1 MKKNKVIHNL
11 SLVLIISIVLL
22 SNCEKLLDVKNL
34 SVFNPSDTWND
45 KSLANAYLTDI
56 YASASPGWSTNSAS
70 DNGLD
75 ATGTSAD
82 QSIGILSSAFVQTT
96 NSNFKYWPYTT
107 IRKINLLLN
116 EIDAG
121 SLSDDDKNVIKG
133 QAYFFRAFL
142 YFNAVKYHGGVPIIK
157 KPQLLTDDLSVSRNT
172 TKECFDFIIE
182 DLDNAISA
190 LPDHYKGSDYG
201 RIDKAIALA
210 FKGRVLLF
218 KASPQFNPSNPYGN
232 TYWQEAYTAT
242 KAAKDQL
249 ESLGYGLVSNYNDIF
264 LTEQHKEA
272 VWPVVYTAPGK
283 TNSREACVRP
293 LIESVNC
300 TGADQPTWEFVKSYP
315 MADGAQPGKS
325 SKYLYDDQT
334 YWRNR
339 DPRFE
344 STIIFNGCLAPLA
357 GVANRRIYMSGSL
370 LSLSGPDAMTP
381 TLINFCR
388 TGFFCRK
395 GLDLSLTRATVGL
408 NAIDW
413 LEIRFAEVLMNYAE
427 TANETGHSDE
437 ALAILKQIR
446 QRAGI
451 EAGTNGMYGITATT
465 KEQIRDAIQFENSIE
480 FAFEGSKRF
489 WDLRRLRMLSVI
501 NGIHKNG
508 LEPILKAGLDPS
520 ANVSYLPEDFDYIV
534 HEPFGLGSEKTM
546 VVPDSYYFFP
556 ILKDEIEKDPNLK
569 QNVNWESGTFDPTL
583 Q

>member
-1 MKKNKVIHNL
+1 MKKKVIYNL
-11 SLVLIISIVLL
+11 ILALVISICL

-34 SVFNPSDTWND
+34 NVFNPSDTWND
-45 KSLANAYLTDI
+45 KSLAMAYLTDI
-56 YASASPGWSTNSAS
+56 YASASPGWSTNGAS
-70 DNGLD
+70 DDGLD
-75 ATGTSAD
+75 QSGTSAD
-82 QSIGILSSAFVQTT
+82 ESIGILSVNFVQTT
-96 NSNFKYWPYTT
+96 NTNFKYWPYTA

-121 SLSDDDKNVIKG
+121 KLSEDDKTVIKG

-157 KPQLLTDDLSVSRNT
+157 KPQLLTDDLMVSRNT
-172 TKECFDFIIE
+172 TLECFDFIIE
-182 DLDNAISA
+182 DLNNAISA
-190 LPDHYKGSDYG
+190 LPDHYTGSDYG
-201 RIDKAIALA
+201 RIDKAIVLA

-249 ESLGYGLVSNYNDIF
+249 ETWGYGLVSNYNDIF

-272 VWPVVYTAPGK
+272 VWAVVYTIPGK
-283 TNSREACVRP
+283 PNSREACVRP

-315 MADGAQPGKS
+315 MADGKQPGNS
-325 SKYLYDDQT
+325 SKYSYDDQT
-334 YWRNR
+334 YWKNR

-344 STIIFNGCLAPLA
+344 SSIIFNGSVCPLA

-381 TLINFCR
+381 TLISFCR
-388 TGFFCRK
+388 TGFYCRK
-395 GLDLSLTRATVGL
+395 GLDLTLTRATVGL
-408 NAIDW
+408 NGMDW

-427 TANETGHSDE
+427 AANETDHPDE

-451 EAGTNGMYGITATT
+451 EPGSDGMYGITATT
-465 KEQIRDAIQFENSIE
+465 KEQIRDAIHFENYIE

-489 WDLRRLRMLSVI
+489 WEIRRMRMFSVI

-520 ANVSYLPEDFDYIV
+520 ANVTYLPEDFDYVV

-546 VVPDSYYFFP
+546 TVPDSYYFFP
-556 ILKDEIEKDPNLK
+556 ISKDEIQKDPNLI
-569 QNVNWESGTFDPTL
+569 QNVAWEGGTFDPTL
-583 Q
+583 H